1 MNPTEK
7 LARKII
13 NNDKKFKK
21 IQNKHY
27 PLQYIIGNTNF
38 YGLNLKLNKH
48 VLIPRFETE
57 ELVEKTIN
65 LIKKY
70 KFKNLNILELG
81 TGSGCISIALAKEV
95 EPKCIDALDISS
107 KALKVAKENA
117 EDNNVN
123 INFIKKN
130 MTKFIPNKKYDL
142 IISNPPYLNK
152 FDDVDVGIK
161 YEPKKA
167 LFASDNGNYFYKEI
181 LKKYKPYLKDK
192 FIIAFETGINTKD
205 ELENYAKKL
214 YPESTIIFEK
224 DLSNK
229 ERFMF
234 IINNYCN
241 N

>member
-7 LARKII
+7 LARTKI
-13 NNDKKFKK
+13 NNDKKFQKLK
-21 IQNKHY
+21 NKHY

-38 YGLNLKLNKH
+38 YGLEIKVNKH

-65 LIKKY
+65 LINEY
-70 KFKNLNILELG
+70 KFKNIDILELG
-81 TGSGCISIALAKEV
+81 TGSGCIAIALAKEL
-95 EPKCIDALDISS
+95 KCNKIDALDISI
-107 KALKVAKENA
+107 KALKIAKENA
-117 EDNNVN
+117 EINKVN
-123 INFIKKN
+123 INFIKKD
-130 MTKFIPNKKYDL
+130 MTKYIPNKKYDL
-142 IISNPPYLNK
+142 IISNPPYLTEQ
-152 FDDVDVGIK
+152 DDTDIGIK

-167 LFASDNGNYFYKEI
+167 LYAKDNGNYFYKEI

-192 FIIAFETGINTKD
+192 FIIAFETGINAKD

-214 YPESTIIFEK
+214 YPESKIIFEK

-234 IINNYCN
+234 ILNE
-241 N
+241 